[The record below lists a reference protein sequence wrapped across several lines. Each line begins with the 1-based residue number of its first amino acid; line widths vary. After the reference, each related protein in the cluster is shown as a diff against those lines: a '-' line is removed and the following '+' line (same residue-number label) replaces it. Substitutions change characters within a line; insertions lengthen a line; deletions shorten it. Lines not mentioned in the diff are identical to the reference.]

1 MVYISHSDEK
11 LTSSSLNAADKLQL
25 PEGQQR
31 SKSAEELPSPRLE
44 GDNSISITTTKRSA
58 PPRLMPQHSRS
69 RSAQDSTLT
78 SGSQGLLDQEVVV
91 KILNR

>member
-1 MVYISHSDEK
+1 MYILYSDDK
-11 LTSSSLNAADKLQL
+11 LTSSSLNAADTLQL

-44 GDNSISITTTKRSA
+44 GDNSTTTTTTTTKRSA

-78 SGSQGLLDQEVVV
+78 SGSKGLLDQEGEV
-91 KILNR
+91 KLLN

>member
-1 MVYISHSDEK
+1 MSISHSDEK
-11 LTSSSLNAADKLQL
+11 LTSSSLNAADTLQL

-44 GDNSISITTTKRSA
+44 GDNSINTSTTTKRSA

-78 SGSQGLLDQEVVV
+78 SGRQGLLDQDGEV
-91 KILNR
+91 KLLNR

>member
-1 MVYISHSDEK
+1 MSISHSDEK
-11 LTSSSLNAADKLQL
+11 LTSSSLNAADTLQL

-44 GDNSISITTTKRSA
+44 GDNSTVTTTTKRSA

-78 SGSQGLLDQEVVV
+78 SGDQSSLDQEGEV
-91 KILNR
+91 KLLSR

>member
-44 GDNSISITTTKRSA
+44 GDNSSVTTTTLTKRSA

-78 SGSQGLLDQEVVV
+78 SGSQGLLDQEV
-91 KILNR
+91 